1 MDFGFCQ
8 RNVLERF
15 PSFAYLRAQI
25 SQRMKKVTFLLGF
38 VAAAAAFTGCEE
50 PLACEEGNKA
60 TLTVY
65 NYTACTPT
73 IEVDGDVVPGGE
85 DLNATFLVDV
95 PGDSVVIELDEGTY
109 NVSAELSFITLCT
122 ERDTTIETM
131 CGGNY
136 TWNFY

>member
-1 MDFGFCQ
+1 MEFEFCHEGA
-8 RNVLERF
+8 LEHF
-15 PSFAYLRAQI
+15 SPFDYLRAQI

-85 DLNATFLVDV
+85 DLTATFLEGV

>member
-1 MDFGFCQ
+1 MGDGASL
-8 RNVLERF
+8 N
-15 PSFAYLRAQI
+15 YLGRQI

-65 NYTACTPT
+65 NYTACTPN
-73 IEVDGDVVPGGE
+73 IEVDGEVVAT
-85 DLNATFLVDV
+85 DLAATFIEDV
-95 PGDSVVIELDEGTY
+95 PGDSVTVELDAGTY
-109 NVSAELSFITLCT
+109 TIKADLPLITLCT
-122 ERDTTIETM
+122 EQSTTIETM

-136 TWNFY
+136 TWEFR

>member
-1 MDFGFCQ
+1 MDFEFCHQ
-8 RNVLERF
+8 GALEHF
-15 PSFAYLRAQI
+15 SPFDYLRAQI
-25 SQRMKKVTFLLGF
+25 SKRMKKVTFLLGF

-85 DLNATFLVDV
+85 DLDATLFVDI

>member
-8 RNVLERF
+8 RDILERF

-73 IEVDGDVVPGGE
+73 VEVDGDVVPGGE
-85 DLNATFLVDV
+85 DLDATLFVDI

-109 NVSAELSFITLCT
+109 NVSAELSLITLCT

>member
-1 MDFGFCQ
+1 MDFEFCQ
-8 RNVLERF
+8 CDVLAYTL
-15 PSFAYLRAQI
+15 PFAYLRGKI
-25 SQRMKKVTFLLGF
+25 FLRMKKATFLLGF

-85 DLNATFLVDV
+85 DLTATFLEGV

>member
-1 MDFGFCQ
+1 MDFEFCQ
-8 RNVLERF
+8 RCALEH
-15 PSFAYLRAQI
+15 SSAFAYLRAQI
-25 SQRMKKVTFLLGF
+25 SKRMKKVTFLLGF

-85 DLNATFLVDV
+85 DLTATFLEGV

>member
-1 MDFGFCQ
+1 MDLEFCQ
-8 RNVLERF
+8 CDVLADGI
-15 PSFAYLRAQI
+15 PFAYLLAQI
-25 SQRMKKVTFLLGF
+25 SQRMKKAIFLLGF
-38 VAAAAAFTGCEE
+38 VAAAAAFTGCEQ
-50 PLACEEGNKA
+50 PLECEEGNKA

-65 NYTACTPT
+65 NYTVCTPT

>member
-1 MDFGFCQ
+1 MDLEFCQ
-8 RNVLERF
+8 CDVLADGI
-15 PSFAYLRAQI
+15 PFAYLCAQI
-25 SQRMKKVTFLLGF
+25 SQRMKKAIFLLGF
-38 VAAAAAFTGCEE
+38 VAAAAAFTGCEQ
-50 PLACEEGNKA
+50 PLECEEGNKA

-85 DLNATFLVDV
+85 DLDATFLVDV

>member
-8 RNVLERF
+8 RDVLERF

-65 NYTACTPT
+65 NYTTCTPT
-73 IEVDGDVVPGGE
+73 IEVDGDVVLGGE
-85 DLNATFLVDV
+85 DLDATLFVDI

-109 NVSAELSFITLCT
+109 NVSAELSLITLCT

>member
-1 MDFGFCQ
+1 MDLEFCQ
-8 RNVLERF
+8 CDVLADGI
-15 PSFAYLRAQI
+15 PFAYLLAQI
-25 SQRMKKVTFLLGF
+25 SHRMKKAIFLLGF
-38 VAAAAAFTGCEE
+38 VAAAAAFTGCEQ
-50 PLACEEGNKA
+50 PLECEEGNKA

-95 PGDSVVIELDEGTY
+95 PGDSVVIELNEGTY

>member
-1 MDFGFCQ
+1 MDLEFCQ
-8 RNVLERF
+8 CDVLADGI
-15 PSFAYLRAQI
+15 PFAYLLAQI
-25 SQRMKKVTFLLGF
+25 SQRMKKAIFLLGF
-38 VAAAAAFTGCEE
+38 VAAAAAFTGCEQ
-50 PLACEEGNKA
+50 PLECEEGNKA

-95 PGDSVVIELDEGTY
+95 PGDSVVIELNEGTY